1 MFGRIPQVAL
11 LVGSLVLSGQAAARG
26 HGADNA
32 VLGAV
37 VGAVVGGVF
46 VASQRAPERVY
57 VQSAPIASYPPQPVY
72 YPPPQ
77 PVYYQPAP
85 VYYQAYPVVG
95 MPPPHYGPPPP
106 PPGYYYGPPRPR
118 W

>member
-11 LVGSLVLSGQAAARG
+11 LVGSLVLSGEAAARG
-26 HGADNA
+26 HGSDKAI
-32 VLGAV
+32 LGAV
-37 VGAVVGGVF
+37 VGAVVGGAI

-57 VQSAPIASYPPQPVY
+57 VQAPAPVAYYQAQPAY
-72 YPPPQ
+72 YPA
-77 PVYYQPAP
+77 PVYYQQVP

-95 MPPPHYGPPPP
+95 MPPP
-106 PPGYYYGPPRPR
+106 PPGHYYGRSRPH

>member
-11 LVGSLVLSGQAAARG
+11 LVGSLVLSGQAAAHG
-26 HGADNA
+26 HGSDNA
-32 VLGAV
+32 VMGAV

-46 VASQRAPERVY
+46 VASQRPPERVY
-57 VQSAPIASYPPQPVY
+57 VQAAPPPVTYYPAQPAY
-72 YPPPQ
+72 YPPPP
-77 PVYYQPAP
+77 PVYYQPVP
-85 VYYQAYPVVG
+85 VYYQAYPVVR
-95 MPPPHYGPPPP
+95 MPPPHYGP